1 MATDVTLNVKRKP
14 LTISYDSFYVLQFN
28 KDVAIEW
35 RHHVCASLKY
45 RLLANYKKNNVDDV
59 MLIQQCAIRCQ
70 HSLWISAPCSAPRHQ
85 LNGDGIRYAYIFLS
99 VATMSSKTHWANVW
113 VTCHPRRKYNAIM
126 TLKRRLRVA
135 VFLTTRRKMSK
146 PHSSSPYREMSR
158 CIHEIFQIRTSL
170 TPPRTESSLWK
181 HGGWGGWGWGG
192 VGWEVGV
199 ALNQHLLDTHYLFK
213 G

>member
-1 MATDVTLNVKRKP
+1 
-14 LTISYDSFYVLQFN
+14 
-28 KDVAIEW
+28 
-35 RHHVCASLKY
+35 
-45 RLLANYKKNNVDDV
+45 

-70 HSLWISAPCSAPRHQ
+70 RSLWISAPCSAPRHQ

-113 VTCHPRRKYNAIM
+113 VTCHPWRKYNAIM

-146 PHSSSPYREMSR
+146 SHSSSPYREMSR

-170 TPPRTESSLWK
+170 TPPTHWK
-181 HGGWGGWGWGG
+181 FVVKTWGWGGWGVGWGG
-192 VGWEVGV
+192 VGGGGGIEPT
-199 ALNQHLLDTHYLFK
+199 LTRYTIYLRDNF
-213 G
+213 